1 MKQLLSV
8 ICVLL
13 AILPAG
19 AQSKVGPDKGSL
31 VIVGGGEIG
40 PDIWAEFV
48 RLAGGPGAH
57 IIYVPTAGE
66 DSGIARSQAR
76 TFQQLKNAG
85 AGEITVLHT
94 RDPKKANDPAF
105 AAPIKTAT
113 GVWFEGGRQWR
124 IADGFLNTLSHREFN
139 ALLAR
144 GGVIG
149 GTSAGATIIGSFLV
163 RGDTKGNTILIG
175 DHTVGLGFIKNVTID
190 QHLLKRNR
198 QFDLVDVIRNK
209 PELLGIGI
217 DESTAVIVSKDTFR
231 VAGKSYV
238 AIYDEAQI
246 KGGQRNPPG
255 ANNTGG
261 PFYYLQSGQRFDLA
275 ERKVIDATA
284 TVRTGTRTGSN

>member
-1 MKQLLSV
+1 MKQILFI
-8 ICVLL
+8 ICILL
-13 AILPAG
+13 AASAG
-19 AQSKVGPDKGSL
+19 AQTKVGPNKGSL

-40 PDIWAEFV
+40 ADIWAEFV

-57 IIYVPTAGE
+57 IIYVPTAQE
-66 DSGIARSQAR
+66 DTSIARGQAR

-85 AGEITVLHT
+85 AGNITVLHT

-105 AAPIKTAT
+105 AAPVKTAT

-163 RGDTKGNTILIG
+163 RGDTKGNTILLG
-175 DHTVGLGFIKNVTID
+175 DHTEGLAFIRNVTVD

-217 DESTAVIVSKDTFR
+217 DESTAVIVSADTFR

-238 AIYDEAQI
+238 AIYDAAQI

-255 ANNTGG
+255 NNNTGG
-261 PFYYLQSGQRFDLA
+261 PFYYLQNGQRFNLA
-275 ERKVIDATA
+275 ERKVIDAPR
-284 TVRTGTRTGSN
+284 RTEAGIGSN